1 MRNRVIAIIFLCF
14 LLFFGFRTGM
24 NVWDSFNGMENSH
37 QPQTE
42 ALGSSGQITG
52 FNKESLEEISNTITL
67 NLANRNQW
75 INLNGFVPKGNGEN
89 R

>member
-1 MRNRVIAIIFLCF
+1 MRNRIIAVLFLCF
-14 LLFFGFRTGM
+14 LLFFGVRTGM
-24 NVWDSFNGMENSH
+24 NVWDSINGTEKSH

-42 ALGSSGQITG
+42 ALGSNGQISG

-75 INLNGFVPKGNGEN
+75 INLNGIFQN